1 MERHRDDIGART
13 GMWLFLF
20 TEILLFGGL
29 FMLYSMYRMQH
40 GEQFHRAAEHLNR
53 IAGTT
58 NTVVLITSSLAMAL
72 SIAALKRGKRLAS
85 VALQATTAFLGS
97 VFLVIK
103 YFEWTA
109 EISRGIYPNS
119 PVLLKLDHGEI
130 LFYGL
135 YFVMTGLHGLHVIIG
150 IGVIT
155 FMLVLTVKGRI
166 DSTDFVKLVNGGLYW
181 HLVDT
186 IWVYLLPL
194 FYLVT

>member
-1 MERHRDDIGART
+1 
-13 GMWLFLF
+13 MWLFLF

-40 GEQFHRAAEHLNR
+40 GAQFHHAAEHLNR

-58 NTVVLITSSLAMAL
+58 NTLVLITSSLAMAL
-72 SIAALKRGKRLAS
+72 SIAAIKRGRRVAS
-85 VALQATTAFLGS
+85 AALQAATVFLGS

-103 YFEWTA
+103 YLEWTT
-109 EISRGIYPNS
+109 EISRGIYPDS

-150 IGVIT
+150 IGVIS
-155 FMLVLTVKGRI
+155 FMLVLTIKGRI
-166 DSTDFVKLVNGGLYW
+166 SSTDFVKLENGGLYW
-181 HLVDT
+181 HFVDT
-186 IWVYLLPL
+186 MWVYLFPL